1 MSPEQPLPVT
11 LCLLS
16 RTKVFLLFFLKNFFF
31 VLCGPFFKSLLNFL
45 QYCFCSMLWFSGYKA
60 HGILVP
66 WPGVEPT
73 LPAMEGEVS
82 TTGSPGKSFLFSHS
96 LSSPLSLW
104 LYLSLSLKNTQCAYM
119 LSYFSHVRLFATPWT
134 AARQAPLSIGFSRQE
149 YWSGVPCPPPGN
161 LPDPGIKPASFY
173 VSCIGREVLYH
184 LVPPG
189 KCPLL
194 PTKKNHTHTE
204 KHTNAAA
211 NLYIL
216 NTYLLC
222 TFRGTTYS
230 FKWWFIIIYKLFIY

>member
-1 MSPEQPLPVT
+1 MWTIFQ
-11 LCLLS
+11 
-16 RTKVFLLFFLKNFFF
+16 VFIEFFTILLLFYALVFRLQGTWD
-31 VLCGPFFKSLLNFL
+31 LSSLTRGGTHTACNGRWSLNH
-45 QYCFCSMLWFSGYKA
+45 W
-60 HGILVP
+60 I
-66 WPGVEPT
+66 T
-73 LPAMEGEVS
+73 REV
-82 TTGSPGKSFLFSHS
+82 FLFSHS

-104 LYLSLSLKNTQCAYM
+104 LYLSLSLKNTECAYM

-134 AARQAPLSIGFSRQE
+134 VARQAPLSIGFSRQE

-194 PTKKNHTHTE
+194 PTKKNHTQTE

-230 FKWWFIIIYKLFIY
+230 FIWWFIIIYKLFIY

>member
-11 LCLLS
+11 LCPLS
-16 RTKVFLLFFLKNFFF
+16 RAKVFLLFFFLSFFF
-31 VLCGPFFKSLLNFL
+31 FFWCGPFFKSLLNCL
-45 QYCFCSMLWFSGYKA
+45 QYCFCSMLWFSGHKA
-60 HGILVP
+60 RGILVP

-82 TTGSPGKSFLFSHS
+82 TTGSPGMSFLFSHS

-134 AARQAPLSIGFSRQE
+134 VARQAPLSMGFSRQE
-149 YWSGVPCPPPGN
+149 YWSGVPCPPPGD

-184 LVPPG
+184 
-189 KCPLL
+189 
-194 PTKKNHTHTE
+194 
-204 KHTNAAA
+204 
-211 NLYIL
+211 
-216 NTYLLC
+216 
-222 TFRGTTYS
+222 
-230 FKWWFIIIYKLFIY
+230 